1 MVKERLHQCR
11 VERPTV
17 QIEVDGVAARA
28 VEDGDGLAAVAAE
41 DAKTSP
47 RIFTD

>member
-1 MVKERLHQCR
+1 

-17 QIEVDGVAARA
+17 QIEVDGVVARA
-28 VEDGDGLAAVAAE
+28 AEDGDGMAVVAE
-41 DAKTSP
+41 DGKTSP